1 MDLHVA
7 YALQLHT
14 LQLSRLQGIRQPPA
28 RCPLPHRPRQQAMQ
42 QHRHRP
48 HAAAG
53 GCFAQRKEQCLDQG
67 PALLQYALLQ
77 LRLVCLEAIVQVS
90 VLMPLLHPL

>member
-7 YALQLHT
+7 YAGQLHT